1 MNSFSFTGNLGRDAV
16 VRHTQGGDAVAGF
29 SVAAK
34 AGYGDNAQTIWVDCS
49 IWGKR
54 AESKLVDFL
63 KKGTLVGVTGELG
76 TREYEG
82 KTYITCRV
90 SELTLLGKS
99 DNAMPTTAP
108 SQQPAGESIIDDD
121 VPF

>member
-1 MNSFSFTGNLGRDAV
+1 MTQSRRASLLESAANIAV
-16 VRHTQGGDAVAGF
+16 
-29 SVAAK
+29 
-34 AGYGDNAQTIWVDCS
+34 GYGDNEQTIWVDCS
-49 IWGKR
+49 LWGKR
-54 AESKLVDFL
+54 AESKLIEFL

-90 SELTLLGKS
+90 AEITLLEKRES
-99 DNAMPTTAP
+99 SP
-108 SQQPAGESIIDDD
+108 SSASQPAIDDD